1 MTERDY
7 FKLKLEVL
15 SWLMDFRQNHPAF
28 TFRFATTDERNK
40 RSLFPGSAN
49 RTKGKPYFYIEVAER
64 SGVRGRYCFNF
75 GFQLDV
81 NTALIRRAVV
91 EVGWGEDGDNG
102 NINQT
107 FQSFAQGIGLV
118 TNNQKSGRK
127 FFDAPNQQG
136 LKESFLSWLENN
148 CQLIVDSF
156 REVILSEG
164 DFDSIWNEKR
174 QSLIEGG
181 IINQDPVEGRYQLTD
196 GAFLN
201 VAEGPN
207 ANNSVHQ
214 ERRMNIQD
222 EIKQLVEHN
231 FQVILTGAPGTGKTY
246 TARKVALEITGEAE
260 DTPEE
265 ESRIKVV
272 QFHPG
277 YDYSDFVIGMK
288 PILVSENGKEVF
300 KDEQGR
306 LYTTNNNEP
315 DGQRQDLSGQVRVSY
330 VWRDG
335 VFKEFANRAKEA
347 YDTYPA
353 DPQKFV
359 FLIDEI
365 NRADLSRV
373 FGELFSLFEE
383 DYRYPTNRKGI
394 ILPNGEEF
402 VIPKNLYIIGTM
414 NDIDRSVES
423 MDFALRRR
431 FAWYEVSADKSERI
445 IEEKI
450 NDTDA
455 KEKLLN
461 AMRNINEK
469 IEGQDFRLGKEY
481 QLGGAIFAKY
491 LKYQGEDD
499 SFDSLWNNH
508 IAVILNEYLRGRRDK
523 ESKLEELKNAYDEGV
538 QSQNGVGGFD
548 TTSQV

>member
-1 MTERDY
+1 
-7 FKLKLEVL
+7 
-15 SWLMDFRQNHPAF
+15 
-28 TFRFATTDERNK
+28 
-40 RSLFPGSAN
+40 
-49 RTKGKPYFYIEVAER
+49 
-64 SGVRGRYCFNF
+64 
-75 GFQLDV
+75 
-81 NTALIRRAVV
+81 
-91 EVGWGEDGDNG
+91 
-102 NINQT
+102 
-107 FQSFAQGIGLV
+107 
-118 TNNQKSGRK
+118 
-127 FFDAPNQQG
+127 
-136 LKESFLSWLENN
+136 
-148 CQLIVDSF
+148 
-156 REVILSEG
+156 
-164 DFDSIWNEKR
+164 
-174 QSLIEGG
+174 
-181 IINQDPVEGRYQLTD
+181 
-196 GAFLN
+196 
-201 VAEGPN
+201 
-207 ANNSVHQ
+207 
-214 ERRMNIQD
+214 
-222 EIKQLVEHN
+222 
-231 FQVILTGAPGTGKTY
+231 
-246 TARKVALEITGEAE
+246 
-260 DTPEE
+260 
-265 ESRIKVV
+265 
-272 QFHPG
+272 
-277 YDYSDFVIGMK
+277 MK
-288 PILVSENGKEVF
+288 PILVSENGKEIF

-306 LYTTNNNEP
+306 LYTTNNNKP

-431 FAWYEVSADKSERI
+431 FAWYEVTAEQSECI

-455 KEKLLN
+455 KGKLLN
-461 AMRNINEK
+461 AMRQINEM
-469 IEGQDFRLGKEY
+469 IADPNTRLGKEY

-491 LKYQGEDD
+491 VKYQAEDN
-499 SFDSLWNNH
+499 SFNSLWNNH

-523 ESKLEELKNAYDEGV
+523 ESKIEELKNIYDGAV
-538 QSQNGVGGFD
+538 GIQPQNGVGGNE
-548 TTSQV
+548 TVSQA

>member
-1 MTERDY
+1 MSLRE
-7 FKLKLEVL
+7 EVL
-15 SWLMDFRQNHPAF
+15 NVLRNIANDYVIPQEFAELLSVEGNYTPNGGGETNARQV
-28 TFRFATTDERNK
+28 RF
-40 RSLFPGSAN
+40 GSAQNAARNWLLFWECPINEAESLRSYKGLRFDIMHPFQIPHLANGREDLRYYLNTNIGYGPEIDLLREGMMQYGQRAGREILNEELQQAWIPRRTEQSNVLSDNVNGANLNSN
-49 RTKGKPYFYIEVAER
+49 RSV
-64 SGVRGRYCFNF
+64 GVR
-75 GFQLDV
+75 DM
-81 NTALIRRAVV
+81 
-91 EVGWGEDGDNG
+91 
-102 NINQT
+102 
-107 FQSFAQGIGLV
+107 
-118 TNNQKSGRK
+118 
-127 FFDAPNQQG
+127 
-136 LKESFLSWLENN
+136 KE
-148 CQLIVDSF
+148 
-156 REVILSEG
+156 
-164 DFDSIWNEKR
+164 
-174 QSLIEGG
+174 
-181 IINQDPVEGRYQLTD
+181 
-196 GAFLN
+196 
-201 VAEGPN
+201 
-207 ANNSVHQ
+207 
-214 ERRMNIQD
+214 
-222 EIKQLVEHN
+222 EIKQLVESN
-231 FQVILTGAPGTGKTY
+231 LQVILTGAPGTGKTY

-315 DGQRQDLSGQVRVSY
+315 DGQRQDLSGKVRVSY
-330 VWRDG
+330 VWKDG
-335 VFKEFANRAKEA
+335 VFKEFANRAKKA

-445 IEEKI
+445 IEDKI
-450 NDTDA
+450 DDA
-455 KEKLLN
+455 ETKRKLLN
-461 AMRNINEK
+461 AMRQINEM
-469 IEGQDFRLGKEY
+469 IADPNTRLGKEY

-491 LKYQGEDD
+491 MKYQGEDD

-523 ESKLEELKNAYDEGV
+523 ESKLKEIKNVYDGAV
-538 QSQNGVGGFD
+538 GIQPQNGVGAAD
-548 TTSQV
+548 TTSQA

>member
-1 MTERDY
+1 MPTTTQDFDRFRPTNGDRRFKVKLPNGVESPPLNITATLIYVLRYIFDNEIITEELFSKFRNAEPHSRY
-7 FKLKLEVL
+7 YWSGRRLL
-15 SWLMDFRQNHPAF
+15 STMREIEAKSDNGQERFRTKKPFVYNNEQYYTHGQIGDHCIALFGWLNYDL
-28 TFRFATTDERNK
+28 RNK
-40 RSLFPGSAN
+40 NIEIVPSNFELPKQLIR
-49 RTKGKPYFYIEVAER
+49 IEVDDFSRIEIP
-64 SGVRGRYCFNF
+64 
-75 GFQLDV
+75 
-81 NTALIRRAVV
+81 T
-91 EVGWGEDGDNG
+91 DNH
-102 NINQT
+102 T
-107 FQSFAQGIGLV
+107 
-118 TNNQKSGRK
+118 
-127 FFDAPNQQG
+127 
-136 LKESFLSWLENN
+136 EN
-148 CQLIVDSF
+148 L
-156 REVILSEG
+156 
-164 DFDSIWNEKR
+164 NE
-174 QSLIEGG
+174 
-181 IINQDPVEGRYQLTD
+181 
-196 GAFLN
+196 
-201 VAEGPN
+201 
-207 ANNSVHQ
+207 NSVHQ
-214 ERRMNIQD
+214 ERRMNMKE
-222 EIKQLVEHN
+222 EIKQLVESN
-231 FQVILTGAPGTGKTY
+231 LQVILTGAPGTGKTY

-260 DTPEE
+260 DTSED

-306 LYTTNNNEP
+306 LYTTNNNEA
-315 DGQRQDLSGQVRVSY
+315 DGQRQDFSGKVRVSY

-335 VFKEFANRAKEA
+335 VFKDFANRAKEA

-353 DPQKFV
+353 GPQKFV

-445 IEEKI
+445 IEDKI
-450 NDTDA
+450 DDA
-455 KEKLLN
+455 ETKRKLLN
-461 AMRNINEK
+461 AMRQINEM
-469 IEGQDFRLGKEY
+469 IADPNTRLGKEY

-491 LKYQGEDD
+491 VKYQGEDD

-508 IAVILNEYLRGRRDK
+508 IAVILNEYFRGRRDK
-523 ESKLEELKNAYDEGV
+523 ESKLEALKNIYDGAV
-538 QSQNGVGGFD
+538 GMQPQNGVGGNE
-548 TTSQV
+548 TTAQA

>member
-1 MTERDY
+1 MTREEA
-7 FKLKLEVL
+7 KNKIAEECGTSVC
-15 SWLMDFRQNHPAF
+15 
-28 TFRFATTDERNK
+28 NK
-40 RSLFPGSAN
+40 R
-49 RTKGKPYFYIEVAER
+49 
-64 SGVRGRYCFNF
+64 
-75 GFQLDV
+75 
-81 NTALIRRAVV
+81 
-91 EVGWGEDGDNG
+91 
-102 NINQT
+102 
-107 FQSFAQGIGLV
+107 
-118 TNNQKSGRK
+118 
-127 FFDAPNQQG
+127 
-136 LKESFLSWLENN
+136 
-148 CQLIVDSF
+148 
-156 REVILSEG
+156 
-164 DFDSIWNEKR
+164 
-174 QSLIEGG
+174 EGG
-181 IINQDPVEGRYQLTD
+181 VLLRVND
-196 GAFLN
+196 G
-201 VAEGPN
+201 VVIPN
-207 ANNSVHQ
+207 LVN
-214 ERRMNIQD
+214 
-222 EIKQLVEHN
+222 EIKQLVESN
-231 FQVILTGAPGTGKTY
+231 LQVILTGAPGTGKTC

-315 DGQRQDLSGQVRVSY
+315 DGQRQDLSGKVRVLY
-330 VWRDG
+330 VWKDG
-335 VFKEFANRAKEA
+335 VFKEFANRAKKA

-523 ESKLEELKNAYDEGV
+523 ESKLKEIKNVYDGAV
-538 QSQNGVGGFD
+538 GIQPQNGVGAAD
-548 TTSQV
+548 TTSQA

>member
-1 MTERDY
+1 MN
-7 FKLKLEVL
+7 
-15 SWLMDFRQNHPAF
+15 M
-28 TFRFATTDERNK
+28 
-40 RSLFPGSAN
+40 
-49 RTKGKPYFYIEVAER
+49 
-64 SGVRGRYCFNF
+64 
-75 GFQLDV
+75 
-81 NTALIRRAVV
+81 
-91 EVGWGEDGDNG
+91 
-102 NINQT
+102 
-107 FQSFAQGIGLV
+107 
-118 TNNQKSGRK
+118 
-127 FFDAPNQQG
+127 
-136 LKESFLSWLENN
+136 KE
-148 CQLIVDSF
+148 
-156 REVILSEG
+156 
-164 DFDSIWNEKR
+164 
-174 QSLIEGG
+174 
-181 IINQDPVEGRYQLTD
+181 
-196 GAFLN
+196 
-201 VAEGPN
+201 
-207 ANNSVHQ
+207 
-214 ERRMNIQD
+214 
-222 EIKQLVEHN
+222 EIKQLVESN
-231 FQVILTGAPGTGKTY
+231 LQVILTGAPGTGKTY

-265 ESRIKVV
+265 ESCIKVV

-306 LYTTNNNEP
+306 LYTTNNNKP
-315 DGQRQDLSGQVRVSY
+315 DGQRQDLSGQVRVTY

-335 VFKEFANRAKEA
+335 VFKEFANRAKKA

-445 IEEKI
+445 IEDKI
-450 NDTDA
+450 DDA
-455 KEKLLN
+455 ETKRKLLN
-461 AMRNINEK
+461 AMRQINEM
-469 IEGQDFRLGKEY
+469 IADPNTRLGKEY

-491 LKYQGEDD
+491 MKYQAEDNP
-499 SFDSLWNNH
+499 FDSLWNNH

-523 ESKLEELKNAYDEGV
+523 ESKLEELKNVYDNAVGI
-538 QSQNGVGGFD
+538 QPQNGVGGNE
-548 TTSQV
+548 TASQA

>member
-7 FKLKLEVL
+7 FNLKLEAL
-15 SWLMDFRQNHPAF
+15 SWLMSFRQNHPDF
-28 TFRFATTDERNK
+28 TFHFARDT
-40 RSLFPGSAN
+40 RSLFQGSTNPAN
-49 RTKGKPYFYIEVAER
+49 GKPYFYIEVAER
-64 SGVRGRYCFNF
+64 SGIKGRYYFNF
-75 GFQLDV
+75 SFQLDD
-81 NTALIRRAVV
+81 TLIRRAVV
-91 EVGWGEDGDNG
+91 EVGWRDDRG

-107 FQSFAQGIGLV
+107 FQSFAQNIGLV
-118 TNNQKSGRK
+118 TNNRGSGRK
-127 FFDAPNQQG
+127 FFDAPNHQG

-164 DFDSIWNEKR
+164 DFGSIWNEKR
-174 QSLIEGG
+174 QSLIDGG

-201 VAEGPN
+201 DNVAEGPI
-207 ANNSVHQ
+207 ANNSVHE
-214 ERRMNIQD
+214 ERRMNMQE
-222 EIKQLVEHN
+222 EIKQLVESN
-231 FQVILTGAPGTGKTY
+231 LQVILTGAPGTGKTY

-288 PILVSENGKEVF
+288 PVLVTENGKEVF

-306 LYTTNNNEP
+306 LYTINNNEA
-315 DGQRQDLSGQVRVSY
+315 DGQRQDFSGKVCVSY

-347 YDTYPA
+347 YDTSPA

-431 FAWYEVSADKSERI
+431 FAWHEVSADKSERI
-445 IEEKI
+445 IEDKI
-450 NDTDA
+450 DDA
-455 KEKLLN
+455 ETKRKLLS
-461 AMRNINEK
+461 AMRKVNEM
-469 IEGQDFRLGKEY
+469 IADPNSRLGKEY

-523 ESKLEELKNAYDEGV
+523 ESKLVELRNAYDEGI
-538 QSQNGVGGFD
+538 QSQNGVGGSD
-548 TTSQV
+548 VTSQD

>member
-1 MTERDY
+1 M
-7 FKLKLEVL
+7 
-15 SWLMDFRQNHPAF
+15 
-28 TFRFATTDERNK
+28 
-40 RSLFPGSAN
+40 
-49 RTKGKPYFYIEVAER
+49 
-64 SGVRGRYCFNF
+64 
-75 GFQLDV
+75 

-91 EVGWGEDGDNG
+91 EVGWRDDRGD
-102 NINQT
+102 INQT
-107 FQSFAQGIGLV
+107 FQSFTQNIGLV
-118 TNNQKSGRK
+118 TNDRGSGRK
-127 FFDAPNQQG
+127 FFDAPNQQE

-148 CQLIVDSF
+148 YQLIIESF
-156 REVILSEG
+156 QEEILSER

-174 QSLIEGG
+174 QSLIDAG
-181 IINQDPVEGRYQLTD
+181 IINQDPVEGRYRLTD

-201 VAEGPN
+201 DNVAGGQN
-207 ANNSVHQ
+207 VNNNEHQ
-214 ERRMNIQD
+214 ERRMNMQD
-222 EIKQLVEHN
+222 EIKQLVESN
-231 FQVILTGAPGTGKTY
+231 LQVILTGAPGTGKTY

-272 QFHPG
+272 QFHSG

-315 DGQRQDLSGQVRVSY
+315 DGQRQDLSGKVRVSY
-330 VWRDG
+330 VWKDD

-445 IEEKI
+445 IEDKI
-450 NDTDA
+450 DDA
-455 KEKLLN
+455 ETKRKLLS
-461 AMRNINEK
+461 AIRNVNK
-469 IEGQDFRLGKEY
+469 IIADPNTRLGKEY

-523 ESKLEELKNAYDEGV
+523 ESKLEEIKNVYDGAIGI
-538 QSQNGVGGFD
+538 QPQ
-548 TTSQV
+548 TLPR

>member
-1 MTERDY
+1 MTREEA
-7 FKLKLEVL
+7 K
-15 SWLMDFRQNHPAF
+15 
-28 TFRFATTDERNK
+28 NK
-40 RSLFPGSAN
+40 IAEECGTSVCNN
-49 RTKGKPYFYIEVAER
+49 R
-64 SGVRGRYCFNF
+64 
-75 GFQLDV
+75 
-81 NTALIRRAVV
+81 
-91 EVGWGEDGDNG
+91 
-102 NINQT
+102 
-107 FQSFAQGIGLV
+107 
-118 TNNQKSGRK
+118 
-127 FFDAPNQQG
+127 
-136 LKESFLSWLENN
+136 
-148 CQLIVDSF
+148 
-156 REVILSEG
+156 
-164 DFDSIWNEKR
+164 
-174 QSLIEGG
+174 EGG
-181 IINQDPVEGRYQLTD
+181 VLLRVNGGVVI
-196 GAFLN
+196 
-201 VAEGPN
+201 PN
-207 ANNSVHQ
+207 LVN
-214 ERRMNIQD
+214 
-222 EIKQLVEHN
+222 EIKQLVEPN
-231 FQVILTGAPGTGKTY
+231 YQVILTGAPGTGKTY

-260 DTPEE
+260 DIPEE
-265 ESRIKVV
+265 ESRIKVL

-288 PILVSENGKEVF
+288 PILVSENGKEIF

-306 LYTTNNNEP
+306 LYTTNNNKP

-402 VIPKNLYIIGTM
+402 VIPENLYIIGTM

-431 FAWYEVSADKSERI
+431 FAWYEVTADKSERI
-445 IEEKI
+445 IEDKI
-450 NDTDA
+450 NDAEA
-455 KEKLLN
+455 KRKLLN
-461 AMRNINEK
+461 AMRQINEM
-469 IEGQDFRLGKEY
+469 IADPNTRLGKEY

-491 LKYQGEDD
+491 LKYQGEDN

-523 ESKLEELKNAYDEGV
+523 ESKLEELKNAYDGAV
-538 QSQNGVGGFD
+538 GMQPQNGVGGAD
-548 TTSQV
+548 ATSQV

>member
-1 MTERDY
+1 MSLREAVLNVLRNIASDY
-7 FKLKLEVL
+7 VIPQE
-15 SWLMDFRQNHPAF
+15 
-28 TFRFATTDERNK
+28 FAE
-40 RSLFPGSAN
+40 
-49 RTKGKPYFYIEVAER
+49 
-64 SGVRGRYCFNF
+64 
-75 GFQLDV
+75 
-81 NTALIRRAVV
+81 
-91 EVGWGEDGDNG
+91 
-102 NINQT
+102 
-107 FQSFAQGIGLV
+107 
-118 TNNQKSGRK
+118 
-127 FFDAPNQQG
+127 
-136 LKESFLSWLENN
+136 FLS
-148 CQLIVDSF
+148 
-156 REVILSEG
+156 
-164 DFDSIWNEKR
+164 
-174 QSLIEGG
+174 
-181 IINQDPVEGRYQLTD
+181 VEGRYTPNGGRETNARQVR
-196 GAFLN
+196 F
-201 VAEGPN
+201 GPN
-207 ANNSVHQ
+207 NGSRNWLLFWECPSNEAVHLHNYPGLRFDIEHPFQIPHLANGREDLRYYLNTNIGYGPEIDSLREGMMQYGESARRVILNEELQQAWIYRRTEQSNAQSENVNGGNLNSNRS
-214 ERRMNIQD
+214 EELRDMKE
-222 EIKQLVEHN
+222 EIKQLVESN
-231 FQVILTGAPGTGKTY
+231 LQVILTGAPGTGKTY
-246 TARKVALEITGEAE
+246 TARKVALKITDEAE

-272 QFHPG
+272 QFHSG

-306 LYTTNNNEP
+306 LYTTNNNEA
-315 DGQRQDLSGQVRVSY
+315 DGQRQDFLGKVCVSY

-347 YDTYPA
+347 YDTSPD

-373 FGELFSLFEE
+373 FGELFSLLEE
-383 DYRYPTNRKGI
+383 DYRYPTKKKGI

-445 IEEKI
+445 IEDKI
-450 NDTDA
+450 DDA
-455 KEKLLN
+455 ETKRKLLS
-461 AMRNINEK
+461 AMRKVNEM
-469 IEGQDFRLGKEY
+469 IADPNSRLGKEY

-523 ESKLEELKNAYDEGV
+523 ESKLVELKNAYDEGI
-538 QSQNGVGGFD
+538 QSQNGVGGSD
-548 TTSQV
+548 VTSQD

>member
-1 MTERDY
+1 MTREEA
-7 FKLKLEVL
+7 K
-15 SWLMDFRQNHPAF
+15 
-28 TFRFATTDERNK
+28 NK
-40 RSLFPGSAN
+40 IAEECGTSVCNN
-49 RTKGKPYFYIEVAER
+49 R
-64 SGVRGRYCFNF
+64 
-75 GFQLDV
+75 
-81 NTALIRRAVV
+81 
-91 EVGWGEDGDNG
+91 
-102 NINQT
+102 
-107 FQSFAQGIGLV
+107 
-118 TNNQKSGRK
+118 
-127 FFDAPNQQG
+127 
-136 LKESFLSWLENN
+136 
-148 CQLIVDSF
+148 
-156 REVILSEG
+156 
-164 DFDSIWNEKR
+164 
-174 QSLIEGG
+174 EGG
-181 IINQDPVEGRYQLTD
+181 VLLRVNGGVVI
-196 GAFLN
+196 
-201 VAEGPN
+201 PN
-207 ANNSVHQ
+207 LVN
-214 ERRMNIQD
+214 
-222 EIKQLVEHN
+222 EIKQLVESN
-231 FQVILTGAPGTGKTY
+231 LQVILTGAPGTGKTY
-246 TARKVALEITGEAE
+246 AARKVALEITGEAE

-265 ESRIKVV
+265 ESRIKAV

-306 LYTTNNNEP
+306 LYTTNNNKP
-315 DGQRQDLSGQVRVSY
+315 DGQRQDLSGQVRVSH

-335 VFKEFANRAKEA
+335 VFKELANRAREA

-445 IEEKI
+445 IEDKI
-450 NDTDA
+450 DDA
-455 KEKLLN
+455 ETKRKLLN
-461 AMRNINEK
+461 AMRQINEM
-469 IEGQDFRLGKEY
+469 IADPNTRLGKEY
-481 QLGGAIFAKY
+481 HLGGAIFAKY

-523 ESKLEELKNAYDEGV
+523 ESKIEELKNIYDGAV
-538 QSQNGVGGFD
+538 GIQPQNGVGGNE
-548 TTSQV
+548 TSSQG

>member
-1 MTERDY
+1 MTREEA
-7 FKLKLEVL
+7 K
-15 SWLMDFRQNHPAF
+15 
-28 TFRFATTDERNK
+28 NK
-40 RSLFPGSAN
+40 IAEECGTSVCNN
-49 RTKGKPYFYIEVAER
+49 R
-64 SGVRGRYCFNF
+64 
-75 GFQLDV
+75 
-81 NTALIRRAVV
+81 
-91 EVGWGEDGDNG
+91 
-102 NINQT
+102 
-107 FQSFAQGIGLV
+107 
-118 TNNQKSGRK
+118 
-127 FFDAPNQQG
+127 
-136 LKESFLSWLENN
+136 
-148 CQLIVDSF
+148 
-156 REVILSEG
+156 
-164 DFDSIWNEKR
+164 
-174 QSLIEGG
+174 EGG
-181 IINQDPVEGRYQLTD
+181 VLLRVNGGVVI
-196 GAFLN
+196 
-201 VAEGPN
+201 PN
-207 ANNSVHQ
+207 LVN
-214 ERRMNIQD
+214 
-222 EIKQLVEHN
+222 EIKQLVEPN
-231 FQVILTGAPGTGKTY
+231 YQVILTGAPGTGKTY

-260 DTPEE
+260 DIPEE
-265 ESRIKVV
+265 ESRIKVL

-288 PILVSENGKEVF
+288 PILVSENGKEIF

-306 LYTTNNNEP
+306 LYTTNNNKP

-402 VIPKNLYIIGTM
+402 VIPENLYIIGTM

-431 FAWYEVSADKSERI
+431 FAWYEVTAEQSECI
-445 IEEKI
+445 VEDKI
-450 NDTDA
+450 NDAEA
-455 KEKLLN
+455 KRKLLN
-461 AMRNINEK
+461 VMRQINEM
-469 IEGQDFRLGKEY
+469 IADPNTRLGKEY

-491 LKYQGEDD
+491 MKYQAEDN

-508 IAVILNEYLRGRRDK
+508 IAIILNEYLRGRRDK
-523 ESKLEELKNAYDEGV
+523 ESKLEELKNAYDGAV
-538 QSQNGVGGFD
+538 GMQPQNGVGGAD
-548 TTSQV
+548 ATSQV

>member
-1 MTERDY
+1 MTREEA
-7 FKLKLEVL
+7 KKKIAEECGTSVC
-15 SWLMDFRQNHPAF
+15 N
-28 TFRFATTDERNK
+28 
-40 RSLFPGSAN
+40 N
-49 RTKGKPYFYIEVAER
+49 R
-64 SGVRGRYCFNF
+64 
-75 GFQLDV
+75 
-81 NTALIRRAVV
+81 
-91 EVGWGEDGDNG
+91 
-102 NINQT
+102 
-107 FQSFAQGIGLV
+107 
-118 TNNQKSGRK
+118 
-127 FFDAPNQQG
+127 
-136 LKESFLSWLENN
+136 
-148 CQLIVDSF
+148 
-156 REVILSEG
+156 
-164 DFDSIWNEKR
+164 
-174 QSLIEGG
+174 EGG
-181 IINQDPVEGRYQLTD
+181 VLLRANGGVVI
-196 GAFLN
+196 
-201 VAEGPN
+201 PN
-207 ANNSVHQ
+207 LVN
-214 ERRMNIQD
+214 
-222 EIKQLVEHN
+222 EIKQLVESN
-231 FQVILTGAPGTGKTY
+231 YQVILTGAPGTGKTY

-277 YDYSDFVIGMK
+277 YDYFDFVIGMK
-288 PILVSENGKEVF
+288 PVLVSENGKEVF

-315 DGQRQDLSGQVRVSY
+315 DGQRQDFSGEVRVSY

-335 VFKEFANRAKEA
+335 VFKEFADRAKEA
-347 YDTYPA
+347 YDTYPD

-383 DYRYPTNRKGI
+383 DYRYPTNKKGI

-431 FAWYEVSADKSERI
+431 FAWYEVTADKSERI

-450 NDTDA
+450 NDEES
-455 KEKLLN
+455 KRKLLN
-461 AMRNINEK
+461 AMRQINEM
-469 IEGQDFRLGKEY
+469 IADPNTRLGKEY

-491 LKYQGEDD
+491 LKYQAEDN
-499 SFDSLWNNH
+499 SFNSLWNNH

-523 ESKLEELKNAYDEGV
+523 ESKLKEIKNVYDGAV
-538 QSQNGVGGFD
+538 GIQPQNEVGGAD
-548 TTSQV
+548 ATSQA

>member
-1 MTERDY
+1 MTREEAKNKIAEECGTSVCNNREGVSYCGLTGFLFGLNLIGTDRSQRSRKTGFY
-7 FKLKLEVL
+7 FYSTESLENFQSVMGPWLKSKLRQYGFSEEECRVRTNRSNNVEGHIADFYLDVDWASPTKQG
-15 SWLMDFRQNHPAF
+15 MDEIKSLYNRLVEFQNHCWPANDKDLNSEIR
-28 TFRFATTDERNK
+28 TYNENHRDEIDEYVRRRRNEET
-40 RSLFPGSAN
+40 RL
-49 RTKGKPYFYIEVAER
+49 
-64 SGVRGRYCFNF
+64 
-75 GFQLDV
+75 
-81 NTALIRRAVV
+81 
-91 EVGWGEDGDNG
+91 DGDDGYVNG
-102 NINQT
+102 GVVIPN
-107 FQSFAQGIGLV
+107 LV
-118 TNNQKSGRK
+118 N
-127 FFDAPNQQG
+127 
-136 LKESFLSWLENN
+136 
-148 CQLIVDSF
+148 
-156 REVILSEG
+156 
-164 DFDSIWNEKR
+164 
-174 QSLIEGG
+174 
-181 IINQDPVEGRYQLTD
+181 
-196 GAFLN
+196 
-201 VAEGPN
+201 
-207 ANNSVHQ
+207 
-214 ERRMNIQD
+214 
-222 EIKQLVEHN
+222 EIKQLVESN
-231 FQVILTGAPGTGKTY
+231 YQVILTGAPGTGKTY

-288 PILVSENGKEVF
+288 PVLVSENGKEVF

-306 LYTTNNNEP
+306 LYTTNNNKRGGERT
-315 DGQRQDLSGQVRVSY
+315 DFTGRVFVSY
-330 VWRDG
+330 DWKDG
-335 VFKEFANRAKEA
+335 IFKEFVNKAKNK
-347 YDTYPA
+347 YDESPNE
-353 DPQKFV
+353 KFV
-359 FLIDEI
+359 FIIDEI

-445 IEEKI
+445 IEDKI
-450 NDTDA
+450 DDA
-455 KEKLLN
+455 ETKRKLLN
-461 AMRNINEK
+461 AMHQINEM
-469 IEGQDFRLGKEY
+469 IADPNSRLGKEY

-523 ESKLEELKNAYDEGV
+523 EYKLEELKNAYDEEI
-538 QSQNGVGGFD
+538 QSQNGVGGAD

>member
-1 MTERDY
+1 MTREEAKNKIAEECGTSVCNNREGVSYCGLRGFLFGLNLIGTDRSQRSRKTGFFFYSNESLENFQSVMGPWLQSKLRQYGFSEEECRVRTNRSNNVEGHIADFYLDVDWASLTKQGIDEIKSLYDRLVEFQNRYWPANDKDRNSEIRTYNEMNRDEINEY
-7 FKLKLEVL
+7 
-15 SWLMDFRQNHPAF
+15 
-28 TFRFATTDERNK
+28 
-40 RSLFPGSAN
+40 
-49 RTKGKPYFYIEVAER
+49 
-64 SGVRGRYCFNF
+64 VRRRCNEEI
-75 GFQLDV
+75 QLD
-81 NTALIRRAVV
+81 
-91 EVGWGEDGDNG
+91 GDDGYDNG
-102 NINQT
+102 G
-107 FQSFAQGIGLV
+107 FV
-118 TNNQKSGRK
+118 M
-127 FFDAPNQQG
+127 P
-136 LKESFLSWLENN
+136 
-148 CQLIVDSF
+148 
-156 REVILSEG
+156 
-164 DFDSIWNEKR
+164 
-174 QSLIEGG
+174 
-181 IINQDPVEGRYQLTD
+181 
-196 GAFLN
+196 
-201 VAEGPN
+201 
-207 ANNSVHQ
+207 NSV
-214 ERRMNIQD
+214 N
-222 EIKQLVEHN
+222 EIKQLVESN
-231 FQVILTGAPGTGKTY
+231 YQVILTGAPGTGKTY
-246 TARKVALEITGEAE
+246 TARKVALEITGEDE
-260 DTPEE
+260 GTPEE

-288 PILVSENGKEVF
+288 PVLVTENGKEVF

-306 LYTTNNNEP
+306 LYTTNNNEA
-315 DGQRQDLSGQVRVSY
+315 DGQRQDFSGKVCVSY

-445 IEEKI
+445 IEDKI
-450 NDTDA
+450 DDA
-455 KEKLLN
+455 ETKRKLLS
-461 AMRNINEK
+461 AMRKVNE
-469 IEGQDFRLGKEY
+469 IIADPNSRLGKEY

-491 LKYQGEDD
+491 PKYHGEDD
-499 SFDSLWNNH
+499 SFNNLWNNH

-523 ESKLEELKNAYDEGV
+523 ESKLEALKNAYDEGMR
-538 QSQNGVGGFD
+538 SQNGVGAN
-548 TTSQV
+548 